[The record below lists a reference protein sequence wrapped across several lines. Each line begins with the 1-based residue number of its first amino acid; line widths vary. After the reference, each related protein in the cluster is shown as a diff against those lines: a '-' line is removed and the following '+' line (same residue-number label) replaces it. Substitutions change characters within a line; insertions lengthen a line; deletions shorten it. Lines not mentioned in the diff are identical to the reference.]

1 MYTGYNWPKL
11 RGEAEMEL
19 RNLDSEKLVQGKGTR
34 QQLLTRMSKT
44 HTHTGTHDTRT
55 QATALL
61 EGSCCVWCKSGPS
74 LSPSS
79 CQHSFAH

>member
-34 QQLLTRMSKT
+34 QKLLTRMSKT
-44 HTHTGTHDTRT
+44 HTHRY
-55 QATALL
+55 
-61 EGSCCVWCKSGPS
+61 P
-74 LSPSS
+74 
-79 CQHSFAH
+79 